1 MKAFFLGGEEL
12 FTEDTYDL
20 FLAILSNVGFPLNPE
35 IYELTILDKY
45 EEPTFDFLLRMCK
58 CEQRKRL
65 EKRHAALFYKLA
77 ADTFKKFEETYQ
89 SGPNLPDTMPFSMAI
104 LAELRRNNAMPN
116 SLAIKA
122 VKDLEEDLSRIIKN
136 SKKDLSCVDENP
148 EEDLPYVDMDWEAF
162 LNAFYTE

>member
-1 MKAFFLGGEEL
+1 
-12 FTEDTYDL
+12 
-20 FLAILSNVGFPLNPE
+20 
-35 IYELTILDKY
+35 
-45 EEPTFDFLLRMCK
+45 
-58 CEQRKRL
+58 
-65 EKRHAALFYKLA
+65 
-77 ADTFKKFEETYQ
+77 
-89 SGPNLPDTMPFSMAI
+89 MPFSMAI